1 METVHKHEH
10 KGGHSHSHNHGEVK
24 GENLLFATMLNF
36 FITLIEIA
44 GGILSGSFALLSDA
58 LHNFGDTLAVFL
70 AYVSHRISKRSP
82 TTDKTFGFKRI
93 EILAAMLNGLAMAV
107 ICIYLVYE
115 AFQRFKHPEPI
126 NGAMMVVIA
135 SIGLLANF
143 IAVAIL
149 RNDKDKNL
157 NIKAAYLHLIGDT
170 LSSVAV
176 VIGGIFIYFYKIFWL
191 DPIITF
197 IIAIYVFRETWFVL
211 KQAYLILLQA
221 TPNELNI
228 KTVHAVLEHLP
239 EVENVH
245 HIHAWK
251 LDDKQ
256 IHFECHVDLKNDC
269 RISETEHIL
278 HRMKHILKEDFNVS
292 HTTIQF
298 EFNCCDDKSMI
309 RNTP

>member
-1 METVHKHEH
+1 METTHQH
-10 KGGHSHSHNHGEVK
+10 HNQQQGEVK

-58 LHNFGDTLAVFL
+58 LHNFGDTLALFL
-70 AYVSHRISKRSP
+70 AYISNRISKRKP
-82 TTDKTFGFKRI
+82 TPFNTFGFRRV
-93 EILAAMLNGLAMAV
+93 EIIAAMFNGAAMAV

-115 AFQRFKHPEPI
+115 AFQRLQHPQPI
-126 NGAMMVVIA
+126 NGAMMFVVA
-135 SIGLLANF
+135 SIGLIANF

-149 RNDKDKNL
+149 RHDKEKNL

-176 VIGGIFIYFYKIFWL
+176 VIGGILIYFYKVFWL
-191 DPIITF
+191 DPVITF
-197 IIAIYVFRETWFVL
+197 IIAIYVFRETLFVL
-211 KQAYLILLQA
+211 KQAYLILIQA
-221 TPNELNI
+221 TPDEIDI
-228 KTVHAVLEHLP
+228 KTVHAVLENLP
-239 EVENVH
+239 QIENVH

-256 IHFECHVDLKNDC
+256 IHFECHVDLKNDYK
-269 RISETEHIL
+269 ISETDHLL
-278 HRMKHILKEDFNVS
+278 HRIKHILKEDFNVS

-309 RNTP
+309 KNSP